1 MRMLIGTAANFFA
14 GYSSGRG
21 SGFLGTLFGWA
32 LLVGGGYLLVSHWD
46 SITVWMHSLNIVRGL
61 DGYEDMSN
69 GFIFVCLVVSAFIF
83 MLLLPVFAILIVV
96 AVVLM
101 NIIVCNLVLLTSP
114 STYTK
119 KINKGSEWE

>member
-1 MRMLIGTAANFFA
+1 
-14 GYSSGRG
+14 
-21 SGFLGTLFGWA
+21 
-32 LLVGGGYLLVSHWD
+32 
-46 SITVWMHSLNIVRGL
+46 
-61 DGYEDMSN
+61 N

-101 NIIVCNLVLLTSP
+101 NIVVCNLALLTSP

-119 KINKGSEWE
+119 QKNKESEWE